1 MDDIFAKMEK
11 QEVKAPST
19 KGRSSGGILKF
30 EYTDDDSDLMI
41 LLKDLVNNS
50 EITYSDVYEKF
61 DRRLGWNMIH
71 SVRKG
76 QISWTRFKKW
86 MEILNLEAEIVIK
99 NKK

>member
-41 LLKDLVNNS
+41 LLKDLVNNA

-71 SVRKG
+71 SVRKVKHKV
-76 QISWTRFKKW
+76 RRYR
-86 MEILNLEAEIVIK
+86 
-99 NKK
+99 